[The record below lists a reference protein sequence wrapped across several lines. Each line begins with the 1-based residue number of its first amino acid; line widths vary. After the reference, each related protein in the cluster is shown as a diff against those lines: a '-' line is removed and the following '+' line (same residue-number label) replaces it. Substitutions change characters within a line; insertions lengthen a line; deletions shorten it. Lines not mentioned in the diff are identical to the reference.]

1 MASPMQWRWTWAK
14 FGRWWGTEGLVCCS
28 PCSRKELNTTGR
40 LNNNDRICITY
51 IKLGLRTINCIVKK
65 NYIFSYNLALTIF
78 WPAITYWTI
87 MFTELATVVNILLY
101 FVWKIF
107 PFRISTDCGHIIWK
121 HLPYFNK
128 TSETIYSS
136 K

>member
-1 MASPMQWRWTWAK
+1 M
-14 FGRWWGTEGLVCCS
+14 
-28 PCSRKELNTTGR
+28 
-40 LNNNDRICITY
+40 
-51 IKLGLRTINCIVKK
+51 
-65 NYIFSYNLALTIF
+65 TIF

-107 PFRISTDCGHIIWK
+107 PFRISTDCGHIIRK

-136 K
+136 KLDPVTSSTWSRSPTNTALPLASCPPLSLQPHTFALSILLQEELRLSTHETRGSKLTDNPNEWYQTTWCNSR